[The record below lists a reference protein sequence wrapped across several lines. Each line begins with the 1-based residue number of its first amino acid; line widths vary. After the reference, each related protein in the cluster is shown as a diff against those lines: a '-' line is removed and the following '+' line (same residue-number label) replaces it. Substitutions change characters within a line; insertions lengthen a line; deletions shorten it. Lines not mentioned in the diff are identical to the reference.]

1 MPGAGGGGRSP
12 TAPFAPL
19 LPTVLRL
26 HLMPAG
32 ANGRLALQG
41 QTAGDGARMQQAP
54 FVCALWLLRCMR
66 YEACSI
72 AILRHI
78 ARVSLL
84 SAYLHIISHRYSLYL
99 LSLLSVHCKTPK
111 CSHPNPRVLFLLV
124 NIFRLC
130 LPCAVRNGP

>member
-1 MPGAGGGGRSP
+1 MPGAGGGGQSP

-26 HLMPAG
+26 HLMHAS
-32 ANGRLALQG
+32 ANGRLTLQG
-41 QTAGDGARMQQAP
+41 QTAGDGGPNAAGGKSAGPLRL
-54 FVCALWLLRCMR
+54 CAVVVALHASCMR

-99 LSLLSVHCKTPK
+99 LTTQCTL
-111 CSHPNPRVLFLLV
+111 
-124 NIFRLC
+124 
-130 LPCAVRNGP
+130 

>member
-1 MPGAGGGGRSP
+1 MPGAGGGGQSP

-26 HLMPAG
+26 HLMHAS

-41 QTAGDGARMQQAP
+41 KQLGMEAQMQQAP
-54 FVCALWLLRCMR
+54 FFALWLLRCMR

-84 SAYLHIISHRYSLYL
+84 SAYLHIISHRYSLY
-99 LSLLSVHCKTPK
+99 
-111 CSHPNPRVLFLLV
+111 VLTTQCTL
-124 NIFRLC
+124 
-130 LPCAVRNGP
+130 

>member
-26 HLMPAG
+26 HLMPAS

-41 QTAGDGARMQQAP
+41 KQLGMEARMQQAP
-54 FVCALWLLRCMR
+54 FIFALWLLRCMR

-72 AILRHI
+72 AIIRHCNYK
-78 ARVSLL
+78 AYCTGVVTKRL
-84 SAYLHIISHRYSLYL
+84 STYYQP
-99 LSLLSVHCKTPK
+99 SLLSVLTLATQCT
-111 CSHPNPRVLFLLV
+111 L
-124 NIFRLC
+124 
-130 LPCAVRNGP
+130 